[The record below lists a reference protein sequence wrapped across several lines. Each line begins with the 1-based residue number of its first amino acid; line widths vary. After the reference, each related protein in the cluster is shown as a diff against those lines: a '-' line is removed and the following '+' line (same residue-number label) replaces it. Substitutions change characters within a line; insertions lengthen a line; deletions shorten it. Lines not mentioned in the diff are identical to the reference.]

1 MTLVLQTPDLLSAV
15 VAQLI
20 AFVSDRGQS
29 IGTICSGHVY
39 IRKAPSDVAKP
50 YVVITKAVGES
61 DAEYAN
67 LLESF
72 EIDALCVDDDPARV
86 ELLGDLAQQA
96 LLTFRYSSQLE
107 GLCRCVATRRAT
119 PEADQ
124 DPALSDRQEVIVT
137 AECSV
142 VPAKF
147 TVLSH
152 TAT

>member
-39 IRKAPSDVAKP
+39 IRKAPDDVTKP

-61 DAEYAN
+61 DPEYSN

-107 GLCRCVATRRAT
+107 GLCRCVATRAT
-119 PEADQ
+119 PERTKI
-124 DPALSDRQEVIVT
+124 PRSRSTGSHRDRRVLRRAGEVHRSLPT
-137 AECSV
+137 
-142 VPAKF
+142 
-147 TVLSH
+147 
-152 TAT
+152 